1 MTAAVPNDLA
11 RALRA
16 FFADH
21 LPRVRGTSPHTIRS
35 YRDSLVLLLRFVATQ
50 TQRSVI
56 RLDLDDLGPSRSSRS
71 FSTWSSTGA
80 TASLPATCAWPRST
94 RSSGIAQW
102 STPHGSNTVN
112 ASSPSRSSG
121 PAAAPWSTSSTRR
134 SKPSWASSIR
144 RTADGR
150 RDYALLAT
158 MFNTGARVQEIVVLS
173 VADLRL
179 DAPAQVRLHGKG
191 RKERVCPLWPQT
203 ADLLRALLAERGREL
218 QSDEPVFRN
227 HRGMRLTRF
236 GVRYLL
242 QKYCTR
248 AQASVP
254 ALRAKR
260 LHPHSMRHSTAV
272 HLLRAGV
279 DIVTISQWL
288 RPRQRHDH
296 APLRHR
302 RSRHETAGT
311 REGPSHHRRHRGT
324 GPVAHGPVRAGNGL
338 KHSEEAIG
346 NVESGDLPAPEM
358 SAALRR
364 YSTLLIA
371 QH

>member
-1 MTAAVPNDLA
+1 MTAAAPNDLA

-21 LPRVRGTSPHTIRS
+21 LPRVRGASPHTIRS
-35 YRDSLVLLLRFVATQ
+35 YRDSLVLLLRFVAARS
-50 TQRSVI
+50 QRSVI
-56 RLDLDDLGPSRSSRS
+56 QLDLEDLGPQPVLAFLQHLEIDRHNSAATRNVRLAAVHAFFRYCAMEHPARLEHCQRVLAVPFKRTVSRPVEYLEHGEIEAVL
-71 FSTWSSTGA
+71 GA
-80 TASLPATCAWPRST
+80 
-94 RSSGIAQW
+94 
-102 STPHGSNTVN
+102 VD
-112 ASSPSRSSG
+112 
-121 PAAAPWSTSSTRR
+121 RR
-134 SKPSWASSIR
+134 A
-144 RTADGR
+144 ADGR

-158 MFNTGARVQEIVVLS
+158 MFNTGARVQETVALN

-218 QSDEPVFRN
+218 RPDEPVFRN

-242 QKYCTR
+242 QKYCAR
-248 AQASVP
+248 AQAAVP
-254 ALRAKR
+254 ALRTKR

-288 RPRQRHDH
+288 GHASVTTTHRYATVDLDMKRQALAKARPTTR
-296 APLRHR
+296 AA
-302 RSRHETAGT
+302 AG
-311 REGPSHHRRHRGT
+311 
-324 GPVAHGPVRAGNGL
+324 
-338 KHSEEAIG
+338 
-346 NVESGDLPAPEM
+346 PAPWRTDASVLEWLE
-358 SAALRR
+358 AP
-364 YSTLLIA
+364 
-371 QH
+371 

>member
-1 MTAAVPNDLA
+1 MTAAAPNDLA

-21 LPRVRGTSPHTIRS
+21 LPRVRGASPHTIRS
-35 YRDSLVLLLRFVATQ
+35 YRDSLVLLLRFVAARS
-50 TQRSVI
+50 QRSVT
-56 RLDLDDLGPSRSSRS
+56 RLDLEDLGPQPVLAFLQHLETDRHNSAATRNVRLAAVHAFFRYCAMEHPARLDHCQRVLAVPFKRTVSRPVEYLEHGEIEAVL
-71 FSTWSSTGA
+71 GA
-80 TASLPATCAWPRST
+80 
-94 RSSGIAQW
+94 
-102 STPHGSNTVN
+102 VD
-112 ASSPSRSSG
+112 
-121 PAAAPWSTSSTRR
+121 RR
-134 SKPSWASSIR
+134 A
-144 RTADGR
+144 ADGR

-158 MFNTGARVQEIVVLS
+158 MFNTGARVQEIVVLN

-218 QSDEPVFRN
+218 RPDEPVFRN

-242 QKYCTR
+242 RKYCAR
-248 AQASVP
+248 AQATVP
-254 ALRAKR
+254 ALRTKR

-288 RPRQRHDH
+288 GHASVTTTHRYATVDLDMKRQALAKARP
-296 APLRHR
+296 
-302 RSRHETAGT
+302 TT
-311 REGPSHHRRHRGT
+311 R
-324 GPVAHGPVRAGNGL
+324 AA
-338 KHSEEAIG
+338 
-346 NVESGDLPAPEM
+346 SGPAPWRTDASVLEWLE
-358 SAALRR
+358 AL
-364 YSTLLIA
+364 
-371 QH
+371 

>member
-1 MTAAVPNDLA
+1 MTAAGPNDLA

-35 YRDSLVLLLRFVATQ
+35 YRDSLVLLLRFVATE
-50 TQRSVI
+50 TQRSVEY
-56 RLDLDDLGPSRSSRS
+56 LEQEEVEAVLGVVDR
-71 FSTWSSTGA
+71 G
-80 TASLPATCAWPRST
+80 
-94 RSSGIAQW
+94 
-102 STPHGSNTVN
+102 TV
-112 ASSPSRSSG
+112 
-121 PAAAPWSTSSTRR
+121 
-134 SKPSWASSIR
+134 
-144 RTADGR
+144 DGR

-158 MFNTGARVQEIVVLS
+158 MFDTGARVGEIVALC

-179 DAPAQVRLHGKG
+179 DTPAQVQLHGKG

-203 ADLLRALLAERGREL
+203 ADLLRALLVERGREP

-227 HRGMRLTRF
+227 HRRTRLTRF

-248 AQASVP
+248 AQATVP

-279 DIVTISQWL
+279 DGVR
-288 RPRQRHDH
+288 RPSVSGMST
-296 APLRHR
+296 AP
-302 RSRHETAGT
+302 
-311 REGPSHHRRHRGT
+311 
-324 GPVAHGPVRAGNGL
+324 
-338 KHSEEAIG
+338 
-346 NVESGDLPAPEM
+346 
-358 SAALRR
+358 AATPH
-364 YSTLLIA
+364 Y
-371 QH
+371 